1 MKYADSI
8 KVLKNNLWNNTKC
21 KEIVK
26 GCDEIIQ
33 NQEDI
38 VDVVRAAIVD
48 TENQILIW
56 EKEQEETPNC
66 DFQKEIILFQII
78 SEFYRLNG
86 RLALFELDMNT
97 AYKHIFKVKTEYE
110 YRFFARRIYT
120 LLYECNDGLAVPV
133 GKLLPKLKSVI
144 DANCFDAYKKAH
156 KKLCAFLATN
166 HNELKRIRNQNE
178 AHKTEEFDIQV
189 KSIEDLKVSESINL
203 IQEGNVLLFN
213 LNAAFLIVHASLM
226 KHLGEIMK
234 KN

>member
-66 DFQKEIILFQII
+66 DFPKEIILFQII

-86 RLALFELDMNT
+86 RLAF
-97 AYKHIFKVKTEYE
+97 
-110 YRFFARRIYT
+110 
-120 LLYECNDGLAVPV
+120 
-133 GKLLPKLKSVI
+133 
-144 DANCFDAYKKAH
+144 
-156 KKLCAFLATN
+156 AFLATN

-203 IQEGNVLLFN
+203 IYFRTLLQ
-213 LNAAFLIVHASLM
+213 
-226 KHLGEIMK
+226 K
-234 KN
+234 KLP

>member
-1 MKYADSI
+1 M
-8 KVLKNNLWNNTKC
+8 
-21 KEIVK
+21 
-26 GCDEIIQ
+26 
-33 NQEDI
+33 
-38 VDVVRAAIVD
+38 
-48 TENQILIW
+48 
-56 EKEQEETPNC
+56 
-66 DFQKEIILFQII
+66 
-78 SEFYRLNG
+78 NG

-120 LLYECNDGLAVPV
+120 L
-133 GKLLPKLKSVI
+133 LLPKLKSVI

-226 KHLGEIMK
+226 KLLGEIMK
-234 KN
+234 NN